1 LLNLPPERKKQQK
14 LVSNYDN
21 LVGEKISTYEMDFSQ
36 LRFKDNRIYKGQTKC
51 NLTIDRLMSSRLIE
65 NFVRLIVLSLNREK
79 ACTYFVP
86 RILQTFQTE
95 DSINTLEAQMMTL
108 R

>member
-1 LLNLPPERKKQQK
+1 MNSPPEKKKQHK
-14 LVSNYDN
+14 LVSYYDN
-21 LVGEKISTYEMDFSQ
+21 LVSEKTSTYEMDFSQ
-36 LRFKDNRIYKGQTKC
+36 LRFKDNGVYKGQTKC

-65 NFVRLIVLSLNREK
+65 VFVRLIVLSLNREK
-79 ACTYFVP
+79 ACTYFIP

-95 DSINTLEAQMMTL
+95 DRINTLEAQMVTL